1 MVEEDWRYT
10 MAATAARIEQKVDDL
25 SFSLS
30 EITRKFEV
38 VEKRVWNQEGGQQVT
53 AAFWTILIAVATIA
67 GAIGPVLAAFVTRNF
82 R

>member
-1 MVEEDWRYT
+1 MDDEWRIT
-10 MAATAARIEQKVDDL
+10 MAAGMARIEQKVDDL

-30 EITRKFEV
+30 EHTRKFEV

-67 GAIGPVLAAFVTRNF
+67 GAIGPVVAAFVTRNF